1 MTGALTLGA
10 AFLLGLAASGHCL
23 AMCGGVTAA
32 LGLATARDASG
43 RTRLS
48 LLLGCQ
54 VGRIVSYSLAGLIVG
69 TASIIL
75 VVTLGLT
82 GRSFVL
88 RQIEGVGSRLVWANY
103 RGTVLSGVSRAQDD
117 VLLDE
122 DVRAIA
128 ARRDLFTGVTGIL
141 TLRGT
146 VTVQSQSKT
155 LTVLGVM
162 ANYGEV
168 RKNMRVLR
176 GRFIDDDDILQ
187 RARVAVVNRDLY
199 EQMFGNDTGPK
210 TIRTLGATFQVIGEF
225 EEPVDTLGRG
235 DIVPETILIPITVGW
250 YYTPTREVRT
260 LYAEVR
266 DFTQLPTAVK
276 AVEEILKERHR
287 PGSVYE
293 VESMTTVVG
302 LAHAIS
308 AGLIVVFVLAAAVSV
323 VVGGVGIM
331 NILLASVEQRTRE
344 IGVRMS
350 VGARRRDILGQFLF
364 EALALGM
371 AGSSIGV
378 LLGLGLPY
386 LSRLFLRNI
395 EIHVSVLSAVLAFV
409 FSCGVAV
416 VFGAVPAYRAS
427 SLNPAE
433 ALHHE

>member
-1 MTGALTLGA
+1 VVNREVLGMA
-10 AFLLGLAASGHCL
+10 VDRFRSHPLQ
-23 AMCGGVTAA
+23 T
-32 LGLATARDASG
+32 
-43 RTRLS
+43 S
-48 LLLGCQ
+48 L
-54 VGRIVSYSLAGLIVG
+54 SLAGLIVG

-88 RQIEGVGSRLVWANY
+88 RQIEGVGSRLVWSNY
-103 RGTVLSGVSRAQDD
+103 RGTVTAGVSRAQDD
-117 VLLDE
+117 VMLEE

-128 ARRDLFTGVTGIL
+128 SRSDLFSGVTGTV
-141 TLRGT
+141 TLRGN

-155 LTVLGVM
+155 LTVIGVM

-168 RKNMRVLR
+168 RKNMRILR
-176 GRFIDDDDILQ
+176 GRFIDQDDVLQ

-199 EQMFGNDTGPK
+199 ERLFGNDTGPQA
-210 TIRTLGATFQVIGEF
+210 IRTLGTTFQVIGEF

-235 DIVPETILIPITVGW
+235 DVVPETILVPITAAW
-250 YYTPTREVRT
+250 YYTPNRQVKT
-260 LYAEVR
+260 LFAEAR
-266 DFTQLPTAVK
+266 DFEALPSAVK

-293 VESMTTVVG
+293 VESMTTVVK
-302 LAHAIS
+302 LARTIS
-308 AGLIVVFVLAAAVSV
+308 VALIVVFILAAGVSV

-350 VGARRRDILGQFLF
+350 VGARRRDILSQFLF
-364 EALALGM
+364 EALALGV
-371 AGSSIGV
+371 AGASIGV
-378 LLGLGLPY
+378 AVGLGVPY
-386 LSRLFLRNI
+386 LAKWFVRGVDVR
-395 EIHVSVLSAVLAFV
+395 VSVLSAVLAFL
-409 FSCGVAV
+409 FSCVVAV

-427 SLNPAE
+427 LLNPTE

>member
-1 MTGALTLGA
+1 MFNREVLEMAVDRFRKHPVQTSLT
-10 AFLLGLAASGHCL
+10 
-23 AMCGGVTAA
+23 
-32 LGLATARDASG
+32 
-43 RTRLS
+43 
-48 LLLGCQ
+48 
-54 VGRIVSYSLAGLIVG
+54 LAGLTVG
-69 TASIIL
+69 TAAIIL

-88 RQIEGVGSRLVWANY
+88 SQIEGVGSRLLWANY
-103 RGTVLSGVSRAQDD
+103 RGTVTSGVSRIQDD
-117 VLLDE
+117 VLVDM
-122 DVRAIA
+122 DVKAVE
-128 ARRDLFTGVTGIL
+128 ARSDLISGATATL
-141 TLRGT
+141 TLRGN
-146 VTVQSQSKT
+146 VTVQSST
-155 LTVLGVM
+155 LPLTVLGVM
-162 ANYGEV
+162 ANYPAV
-168 RKNMRVLR
+168 RRNTRILK
-176 GRFIDDDDILQ
+176 GRFLDEDDVLE
-187 RARVAVVNRDLY
+187 RARVCLVVRDLY
-199 EQMFGNDTGPK
+199 QRLFGNQGIEGK
-210 TIRTLGATFQVIGEF
+210 TIRTMGTTFQVIGEF

-235 DIVPETILIPITVGW
+235 DIVPETILIPITVAW
-250 YYTPTREVRT
+250 YYTPTREVKT

-266 DFTQLPTAVK
+266 DFAELPAAVK

-293 VESMTTVVG
+293 VESMTTVVR

-308 AGLIVVFVLAAAVSV
+308 AGLIIVFVLAAAVSV

-364 EALALGM
+364 EALALGA

-386 LSRLFLRNI
+386 LSRLFLRGV
-395 EIHVSVLSAVLAFV
+395 EIHVSILSAVLAFV

>member
-1 MTGALTLGA
+1 MFNREVFDMAVDRFRKHPVQTSLT
-10 AFLLGLAASGHCL
+10 
-23 AMCGGVTAA
+23 
-32 LGLATARDASG
+32 
-43 RTRLS
+43 
-48 LLLGCQ
+48 
-54 VGRIVSYSLAGLIVG
+54 LAGLVVG
-69 TASIIL
+69 TASIIF

-82 GRSFVL
+82 GRSYVL
-88 RQIEGVGSRLVWANY
+88 AQIEGVGSHLVWANY
-103 RGTVLSGVSRAQDD
+103 RGTVTSGVSRIQDD
-117 VLLDE
+117 VMTDV

-128 ARRDLFTGVTGIL
+128 ARSELFAGVTATT
-141 TLRGT
+141 TLRGS
-146 VTVQSQSKT
+146 VTVQSQAQT
-155 LTVLGVM
+155 LTILGVM
-162 ANYGEV
+162 ANYPGV
-168 RKNMRVLR
+168 RRNTRILR
-176 GRFIDDDDILQ
+176 GRFIDQDDVLE
-187 RARVAVVNRDLY
+187 RARVCVVNRDLY
-199 EQMFGNDTGPK
+199 RRLFGGDAIADQ
-210 TIRTLGATFQVIGEF
+210 TIRTLGTTFQVIGEF

-235 DIVPETILIPITVGW
+235 DVVPETILIPITVAW
-250 YYTPTREVRT
+250 YFTPMKEVKT
-260 LYAEVR
+260 LYAESR
-266 DFTQLPTAVK
+266 DFSELPAAVR
-276 AVEEILKERHR
+276 AVEDILRERHR

-293 VESMTTVVG
+293 VESMTTVVR

-308 AGLIVVFVLAAAVSV
+308 AGLIVVFILAAAVSV

-378 LLGLGLPY
+378 LIGLGLPY
-386 LSRLFLRNI
+386 VSRLFVRGVD
-395 EIHVSVLSAVLAFV
+395 IHVSVLSAILAFV

>member
-1 MTGALTLGA
+1 MAVDRFRKHPVQTSLT
-10 AFLLGLAASGHCL
+10 
-23 AMCGGVTAA
+23 
-32 LGLATARDASG
+32 
-43 RTRLS
+43 
-48 LLLGCQ
+48 
-54 VGRIVSYSLAGLIVG
+54 LAGLIVG
-69 TASIIL
+69 TAAIIL

-103 RGTVLSGVSRAQDD
+103 RGTVTAGVSRAQDD
-117 VLLDE
+117 VMLDE

-128 ARRDLFTGVTGIL
+128 ARSDLFSGVTGVV
-141 TLRGT
+141 TLRGN

-168 RKNMRVLR
+168 RKNMRILR
-176 GRFIDDDDILQ
+176 GRFIDRDDEVQ

-199 EQMFGNDTGPK
+199 ERLFGNDSGPQ
-210 TIRTLGATFQVIGEF
+210 TIRTLGTTFQVIGEF

-235 DIVPETILIPITVGW
+235 DVVPETILVPITAAW
-250 YYTPTREVRT
+250 YYTPNRQIKT
-260 LYAEVR
+260 LFAEAR
-266 DFTQLPTAVK
+266 DFEALPAAVK
-276 AVEEILKERHR
+276 AVEEILRERHR
-287 PGSVYE
+287 AGSVYE
-293 VESMTTVVG
+293 VESMTTVVR
-302 LAHAIS
+302 LARTIS
-308 AGLIVVFVLAAAVSV
+308 VALIIVFILAAAVSV
-323 VVGGVGIM
+323 IVGGVGIM

-364 EALALGM
+364 EALSLGV

-378 LLGLGLPY
+378 ALGLGLP
-386 LSRLFLRNI
+386 LLVRLLVKGIDVR
-395 EIHVSVLSAVLAFV
+395 VSILSAVLAFV

-427 SLNPAE
+427 LLNPSE

>member
-1 MTGALTLGA
+1 MFSREVLDMAVDRFRKHPVQTSLT
-10 AFLLGLAASGHCL
+10 
-23 AMCGGVTAA
+23 
-32 LGLATARDASG
+32 
-43 RTRLS
+43 
-48 LLLGCQ
+48 
-54 VGRIVSYSLAGLIVG
+54 LAGLTVG
-69 TASIIL
+69 TAAIIL

-88 RQIEGVGSRLVWANY
+88 SQIEGVGSRLLWANY
-103 RGTVLSGVSRAQDD
+103 RGTVTSGVSRIQDD
-117 VLLDE
+117 VLVDM
-122 DVRAIA
+122 DVKAVE
-128 ARRDLFTGVTGIL
+128 ARSDLISGATATL
-141 TLRGT
+141 TLRGN
-146 VTVQSQSKT
+146 VTVQSST
-155 LTVLGVM
+155 LPLTVLGVM
-162 ANYGEV
+162 ANYPAV
-168 RKNMRVLR
+168 RRNTRILK
-176 GRFIDDDDILQ
+176 GRFIDEDDVLE
-187 RARVAVVNRDLY
+187 RARVCLVVRDLY
-199 EQMFGNDTGPK
+199 QRLFGNQGVEGK
-210 TIRTLGATFQVIGEF
+210 TIRTMGTTFQVIGEF

-293 VESMTTVVG
+293 VESMTTVVR

-308 AGLIVVFVLAAAVSV
+308 AGLIIVFVLAAAVSV

>member
-1 MTGALTLGA
+1 MFSREVLDMAVDRFRKHPVQTSLT
-10 AFLLGLAASGHCL
+10 
-23 AMCGGVTAA
+23 
-32 LGLATARDASG
+32 
-43 RTRLS
+43 
-48 LLLGCQ
+48 
-54 VGRIVSYSLAGLIVG
+54 LAGLTVG
-69 TASIIL
+69 TAAIIL

-88 RQIEGVGSRLVWANY
+88 SQIEGVGSRLLWANY
-103 RGTVLSGVSRAQDD
+103 RGTVTSGVSRIQDD
-117 VLLDE
+117 VLVDM
-122 DVRAIA
+122 DVKAVE
-128 ARRDLFTGVTGIL
+128 ARSDLISGATATL
-141 TLRGT
+141 TLRGN
-146 VTVQSQSKT
+146 VTVQSST
-155 LTVLGVM
+155 LPLTVLGVM
-162 ANYGEV
+162 ANYPAV
-168 RKNMRVLR
+168 RRNTRILR
-176 GRFIDDDDILQ
+176 GRFIDEDDVVE
-187 RARVAVVNRDLY
+187 RARVCVVVRDLY
-199 EQMFGNDTGPK
+199 KRLFGNSGVEGK
-210 TIRTLGATFQVIGEF
+210 TIRTMGTTFQVIGEF

-235 DIVPETILIPITVGW
+235 DIVPETILVPITVGW

-266 DFTQLPTAVK
+266 DFAQLPTAVK

-293 VESMTTVVG
+293 VESMTTVVR

-308 AGLIVVFVLAAAVSV
+308 AGLIIVFVLAAAVSV

-395 EIHVSVLSAVLAFV
+395 EIHVSVLSAVMAFV

-427 SLNPAE
+427 SLNPSE

>member
-1 MTGALTLGA
+1 MFNREVLEMAVDRFRKNPVQTSLT
-10 AFLLGLAASGHCL
+10 
-23 AMCGGVTAA
+23 
-32 LGLATARDASG
+32 
-43 RTRLS
+43 
-48 LLLGCQ
+48 
-54 VGRIVSYSLAGLIVG
+54 LAGLTVG
-69 TASIIL
+69 TASIIF

-82 GRSFVL
+82 GRNFVL
-88 RQIEGVGSRLVWANY
+88 TQIEGVGSHLLWANY
-103 RGTVLSGVSRAQDD
+103 RGTVSQGVARVQDD
-117 VLLDE
+117 VLVDM
-122 DVRAIA
+122 DVKAIA
-128 ARRDLFTGVTGIL
+128 ARSDIVAGVTGTL
-141 TLRGT
+141 TLRGN
-146 VTVQSQSKT
+146 VTVQFKSQP
-155 LTVLGVM
+155 LTILGVM
-162 ANYGEV
+162 ANYVRV
-168 RKNMRVLR
+168 RKNTRLLK
-176 GRFIDDDDILQ
+176 GRFLDEDDILQ
-187 RARVAVVNRDLY
+187 RARVCVVNRDLY
-199 EQMFGNDTGPK
+199 ERLFGREGIEGK
-210 TIRTLGATFQVIGEF
+210 TVRTQGTTFQVVGAF

-235 DIVPETILIPITVGW
+235 DIVPDTILIPITVAW
-250 YYTPTREVRT
+250 YYTPVREVRT

-266 DFTQLPTAVK
+266 DFAQLPTAVRT
-276 AVEEILKERHR
+276 VEEILKERHR

-293 VESMTTVVG
+293 VESMTTVVR

-386 LSRLFLRNI
+386 LSRLFVRGV
-395 EIHVSVLSAVLAFV
+395 EIHVSVLSAILAFV